1 MTDYPTFQVTLF
13 TIMSSTIL
21 AIHFKYFPVYD
32 DKVTLYLDIY
42 NEVTI
47 LSIGFCLYPF
57 ASEWVEG

>member
-1 MTDYPTFQVTLF
+1 
-13 TIMSSTIL
+13 MSSAIL
-21 AIHFKYFPVYD
+21 AFHFKYFPVYD

-57 ASEWVEG
+57 ASEWVQG